1 MFMSNEDKPHSSRE
15 CLGTPVAEGIAVGKA
30 KIVDV
35 GHFPVQVPRY
45 RIAQQDISREV
56 KRFRSACTQARKDL
70 DALAA
75 KIEVR
80 LGKREADLIRGQA
93 LMIDDP
99 TFIAEIEELV
109 IEEQSNVEAAV
120 ADVMG
125 RFEQLIESLDDPY
138 LRERSLDVRDA
149 GRRILAN
156 LLFVDGNFLTELTEP
171 SVVVSSHLVP
181 SLTVHLDRDKILAF
195 ATEKGGATSHAAILA
210 RSLNIPAVTGLEN
223 LTAEVMDGET
233 VIVDG
238 ARGKV
243 FVNPTEQR
251 LIEYK
256 AKADTFSASRQQ
268 MIARSKGPVATH
280 DGVAVSVYANV
291 GRPQDIAEAVE
302 FDAKGIGLYRT
313 EFDYFNHSVLP
324 TEEALSER
332 YGAAAEAFG
341 KKGVALRL
349 LDIGGDKFPPALPM
363 AHEENPF
370 MGMRGLRLL
379 LEHVDDLMLPQ
390 MRAIL
395 RAAAKGRVSLIY
407 PMVTGVEEL
416 DAALKVFERAR
427 DEVRAEGLPDV
438 DVPQGIMIEVPS
450 CIPILPELLQ
460 RSHFATVG
468 TNDLVQ
474 YLLAADRNSERMV
487 SAYDPFK
494 PAVLRTLKAISVAAQ
509 EESKP
514 VSVCGE
520 IAGASAF
527 IPLLLG
533 LGYRAV
539 SVNVGAI
546 PRVKQ
551 AIRALSLADCELQA
565 REALKSSVSIRTHR

>member
-1 MFMSNEDKPHSSRE
+1 MSNQDNPHTSRE
-15 CLGTPVAEGIAVGKA
+15 YSGAPIAEGIAVGKA

-56 KRFRSACTQARKDL
+56 KRFRNACAQARKDL
-70 DALAA
+70 DELAA
-75 KIEVR
+75 KIEER
-80 LGKREADLIRGQA
+80 LGKREADLIRSQA

-99 TFIAEIEELV
+99 TFITEIEELV
-109 IEEQSNVEAAV
+109 IENQANVEAAV

-156 LLFVDGNFLTELTEP
+156 LLFVEGNFFTELAEP
-171 SVVVSSHLVP
+171 SVVVSSHLVS

-195 ATEKGGATSHAAILA
+195 ATEKGGSTSHAAILA

-223 LTAEVMDGET
+223 FTAQVMDGET

-238 ARGKV
+238 AKGLA
-243 FVNPTEQR
+243 FVNPSEER
-251 LIEYK
+251 LAEYT
-256 AKADTFSASRQQ
+256 AKATAFSASRQQ
-268 MIARSKGPVATH
+268 MIARSKGPVETR
-280 DGVAVSVYANV
+280 DGIAVSVYANV
-291 GRPQDIAEAVE
+291 GRPQDVAEAIE

-324 TEEALSER
+324 TEDDLSER

-341 KKGVALRL
+341 KRGVALRL

-379 LEHVDDLMLPQ
+379 LEQIDDLMLPQ

-395 RAAAKGRVSLIY
+395 RAATKGRVSLIY
-407 PMVTGVEEL
+407 PMVTGIEEL
-416 DAALKVFERAR
+416 DAAMDVFERAR
-427 DEVRAEGLPDV
+427 KEVRAEGLPDV
-438 DVPQGIMIEVPS
+438 DVAQGIMIEVPS

-487 SAYDPFK
+487 GAYDPFK
-494 PAVLRTLKAISVAAQ
+494 PAVLRTLKAICDAAQ
-509 EESKP
+509 EEDKP
-514 VSVCGE
+514 ISVCGE

-546 PRVKQ
+546 PVVKKT
-551 AIRALSLADCELQA
+551 IRALSLAECELQA
-565 REALKSSVSIRTHR
+565 RKALKSSISIKTLR